1 MADHAIDSRHRRVT
15 AALRT
20 PSLAAIML
28 SLAAAVSGEEEGSL
42 RLVIGARV
50 TTHEG
55 RGNVEIFHAD
65 RWGSV
70 CDDEWDTRDAQVVC
84 RMLGHGNAS
93 ARVTVSAHF
102 GKALRPILMD
112 NIYCTGEELHI
123 EECPFDGWGVHDCGR
138 DEAAGVECQLP
149 PPPTTPGPP
158 SPVNVKKKIRSRSR
172 GSVKLRLVGGRIR
185 NEGRVEVYIPKRGWG
200 TLCGDGWGL
209 LEAATVC
216 RQLGLGYADAAV
228 QGDYFGGVNETM
240 MLSGVQCTG
249 LEKNLADC
257 LHDQLGVGS
266 VTCPGVG
273 DSVAGV
279 VCVRDQADL
288 VIDEDEVQRSAY
300 LEDRQLLYLQ
310 CAMEEHC
317 VSASAYALKADAAT
331 PTEPM
336 QRAHLPAVQLPKID
350 LIKFDGQPPLWTPV
364 WEQFNQ
370 LIHNNGGL
378 TDALAIAGLS
388 ETVNCYCEALDILKK
403 RFAKTDVIIQADMQR
418 LIDMQPVRSF
428 NNLRR
433 LRCLYDMVQSQ
444 TRALITLGVSED
456 NYSAMLYPI
465 LLKSLPHDIV
475 LDFNKTIT
483 RQRQHDENTFQRV
496 LVTLSSMRGCKSL
509 RMEALVMK
517 KMSHQS
523 IPRPNND
530 FIDKLE
536 HQGTSPTSI
545 KLKTETLSTS

>member
-1 MADHAIDSRHRRVT
+1 MADHAVDSRHRRVI

-20 PSLAAIML
+20 SSLAAIVL

-84 RMLGHGNAS
+84 RMLGHANAS
-93 ARVTVSAHF
+93 ARVTVNAHF

-112 NIYCTGEELHI
+112 NVYCTGEELHI

-149 PPPTTPGPP
+149 PPPTTAGAP
-158 SPVNVKKKIRSRSR
+158 SLVNVKKMIRSRSR
-172 GSVKLRLVGGRIR
+172 GSVKLRLVGGRTR
-185 NEGRVEVYIPKRGWG
+185 HEGRVEVYIPKRGWG
-200 TLCGDGWGL
+200 TVCGDGWGL

-216 RQLGLGYADAAV
+216 RHLGLGYTDAAV
-228 QGDYFGGVNETM
+228 QGDYFGGMNETM

-266 VTCPGVG
+266 VTCPGAG

-317 VSASAYALKADAAT
+317 VSASAYALKADPGWLYESRRLLRFTVRVANVGTAEFM
-331 PTEPM
+331 PF
-336 QRAHLPAVQLPKID
+336 LPKHAWIWHSCHMHYHSMEVFAHYDVVDAAGQRVAEGHKASFCLEDNVCEPGVDKRYNCANYGDQGISVGCTDTYAHNIDCQWVDMTDVPHGQYTLKVSINPEYKMAEMSYDNNAAVCD
-350 LIKFDGQPPLWTPV
+350 LIYTQTYAAV
-364 WEQFNQ
+364 
-370 LIHNNGGL
+370 
-378 TDALAIAGLS
+378 T
-388 ETVNCYCEALDILKK
+388 NC
-403 RFAKTDVIIQADMQR
+403 
-418 LIDMQPVRSF
+418 
-428 NNLRR
+428 
-433 LRCLYDMVQSQ
+433 
-444 TRALITLGVSED
+444 TLG
-456 NYSAMLYPI
+456 
-465 LLKSLPHDIV
+465 
-475 LDFNKTIT
+475 
-483 RQRQHDENTFQRV
+483 
-496 LVTLSSMRGCKSL
+496 
-509 RMEALVMK
+509 
-517 KMSHQS
+517 
-523 IPRPNND
+523 RP
-530 FIDKLE
+530 
-536 HQGTSPTSI
+536 
-545 KLKTETLSTS
+545 